1 MIPEFVVPKTCTH
14 SPYNFGVS
22 FFILLRSL
30 ECEAGLLILQGR
42 HKFESMAVGY
52 WLNFI
57 EHDST
62 SEYVRLRD
70 VMFCL
75 SLKERRVFRFKG
87 LAANRTPGSTGE
99 II

>member
-1 MIPEFVVPKTCTH
+1 MDKLSYLNNHKKRSSTQMIPEFVVPKTCTH

-22 FFILLRSL
+22 FFMLLRSL

-57 EHDST
+57 
-62 SEYVRLRD
+62 
-70 VMFCL
+70 
-75 SLKERRVFRFKG
+75 
-87 LAANRTPGSTGE
+87 
-99 II
+99 

>member
-14 SPYNFGVS
+14 SPYDFGVS

-57 EHDST
+57 
-62 SEYVRLRD
+62 
-70 VMFCL
+70 
-75 SLKERRVFRFKG
+75 
-87 LAANRTPGSTGE
+87 
-99 II
+99 